1 MLLTTLTL
9 TLLASDLKK
18 PTAGELTSP
27 TMPATTGSAVPAP
40 AAPVPEAR
48 APLASSKGIGA
59 VETPAALP
67 QGSTAIYA
75 FIGAPELGIGFR
87 QGFEAAELEA
97 RATFDWTQIAGIA
110 EVGGRMALYRQGA
123 LTMAPG
129 LFLGLKVDSGSR
141 YFDTANFAFIGIRP
155 RLDFALTYQVAETV
169 QVLTKVEIP
178 WAIATNVLGSQFTPT
193 LAVGAEFHVGGPF
206 SLLASALGGVDVTK
220 EPLGVPQVRPA
231 WGLRLGLGYRM
242 F

>member
-9 TLLASDLKK
+9 TLLATDLKK

-27 TMPATTGSAVPAP
+27 STPATTSASPAP
-40 AAPVPEAR
+40 TPAPVPEAR
-48 APLASSKGIGA
+48 AASSRSQAVGA

-67 QGSTAIYA
+67 GGSTALYA
-75 FIGAPELGIGFR
+75 FIGAPELGLGFR
-87 QGFEAAELEA
+87 QGFDLAELEA
-97 RATFDWTQIAGIA
+97 RVTFDWVQLAGVA
-110 EVGGRMALYRQGA
+110 EIGGRMAVFKSGGLV
-123 LTMAPG
+123 LAPG
-129 LFLGLKVDSGSR
+129 VFLGLKVDSGAR
-141 YFDTANFAFIGIRP
+141 YFDVANFAYLGLRP
-155 RLDFALTYQVAETV
+155 RLDFSMSYQVAETV
-169 QVLTKVEIP
+169 QLLSKVEIP
-178 WAIATNVLGSQFTPT
+178 WAIATNVIGTQFTPT